1 MRWKPLSTTILD
13 DYPNRHSPTDSADEA
28 AFGVGIDQTVKRI
41 TRSYEIRGMVEKIS
55 SYDNATVG
63 SGTILNEVQFAYND
77 FSLLTVDYQS
87 HSGAVVVGSTPKVQY
102 AYADGS
108 ANHTRPTSLTYP
120 DSRVVTLDYGTAG
133 GGDDLLCRLASLK
146 QGTTV
151 LAGYSFL
158 GLNLP
163 IRVNYSGEPGVE
175 LTYLKQGA
183 EPNGDAGDQYTG
195 LDRFGRLVDQRWL
208 KTSDGTH
215 RERVQY
221 GFDRASNR
229 QWRDNLVGTSN
240 QLTFWR

>member
-1 MRWKPLSTTILD
+1 MSTSYDKLGRLLHDRVT
-13 DYPNRHSPTDSADEA
+13 

-41 TRSYEIRGMVEKIS
+41 TRSYEIRGMLEKIS

-63 SGTILNEVQFAYND
+63 SGTIVNEVQFAYND
-77 FSLLTVDYQS
+77 FSLLTADYQS
-87 HSGAVVVGSTPKVQY
+87 HSGAVVIGSTPKVQY

-133 GGDDLLCRLASLK
+133 GGDDLLSRLASLK

-151 LAGYSFL
+151 LAGYSYL

-175 LTYLKQGA
+175 LTYLQA
-183 EPNGDAGDQYTG
+183 RRRAQ
-195 LDRFGRLVDQRWL
+195 RRRGRPIYWPGPVRPPGGPALAQDQRRHAPGAGAVRL
-208 KTSDGTH
+208 
-215 RERVQY
+215 
-221 GFDRASNR
+221 
-229 QWRDNLVGTSN
+229 
-240 QLTFWR
+240 